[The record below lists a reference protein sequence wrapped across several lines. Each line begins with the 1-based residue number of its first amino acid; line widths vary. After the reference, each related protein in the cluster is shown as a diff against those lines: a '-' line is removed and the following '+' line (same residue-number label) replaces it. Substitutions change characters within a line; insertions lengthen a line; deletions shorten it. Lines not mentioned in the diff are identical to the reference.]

1 MNSSNAESLPSHI
14 GRYQIRSLL
23 GRGGMAVVY
32 LAFDPYIE
40 RQVAIKVL
48 LKDRSY
54 DDNLR
59 TRFKRESRM
68 VASLN
73 HPAIVPVYDF
83 GEEDEQPYLVMRYME
98 GGSLRERL
106 KHAPLSLAT
115 VASILNQ
122 IAPALDTTHSHNIIH
137 RDLKPS
143 NILFDSDDKAY
154 LADFGLAKFAEGTY
168 TTLTRSDGM
177 VGTPAYMSPE
187 QIRAQAHLDGRT
199 DIYALGVILFEMLA
213 GKLPFTADSRLPV
226 ALMHL
231 SDPVP
236 DVTMLNPSLP
246 KSVGKIIA
254 QAMAKSRE
262 NRFATASDLTTPFV
276 EAAQIESLPPVEFP
290 NAPPIILQPESESG
304 SSSISGFADV
314 SEDDGEAPLPE
325 WLHAWLAGCGTK
337 QDIGRSRTRGTLE
350 DRLRVGAVQT
360 AGGLHLLLA
369 IVADG
374 GSSQQHGHL
383 AAELAITEL
392 FSQLEQAET
401 AVPDE
406 IPELL
411 HRALQKTN
419 RTLFSVSQQH
429 REPLVMQSMVAM
441 VAIHENRL
449 YMTHVG
455 NGRIYLLRQHRLH
468 RLTRNLPPAVTAGNG
483 KPHAND
489 SHSQHSSAIGLAPE
503 LHIDLGLYLS
513 NNEDE
518 TAARQNQGLLLQAND
533 RLLLCS
539 DGLITPNGR
548 RRRHR
553 RLRRVISEHPPA
565 EAAKIL
571 VQDALDRSVPDNVT
585 AVVLQAP
592 GTVLHVPM
600 YLKRPFQMAAA
611 AFSTVALIVL
621 LLLMSNRTQPDGVF
635 FPPGTATQIAQIIE
649 GLTATAVNGPA
660 QIPPTEIAPL
670 IAPADV
676 PEPGFAVIFA
686 AGEGALF
693 RPSGAT
699 EWQPARSGDLVRIG
713 PDAAIQSGSDRM
725 GVVLSDGAELYL
737 AAEAEL
743 MLNGVNQAED
753 ENRATQVSLL
763 YGRMLIHYKN
773 ADPHSFELDVPS
785 EAMALLNTANN
796 VAGVIYD
803 AETAVLE
810 LDCFT
815 GSCRLRNSRNSQ
827 LLLPTGR
834 YGVVNGTNLTT
845 RSAARVTLYC
855 DLAPTLVA
863 CPTPT
868 PIPTQTLPPIVQT
881 VIAATET
888 AVAQTAS
895 PTPSPTPSNTPT
907 PSPSPSITPLP
918 TVTAQPGATNT
929 SLPPGNTPA
938 PTTQPPGAT
947 PLPTARPS
955 STPTP
960 VTPPSPTTPPPSSTP
975 LPPTNTS
982 IPPTD
987 TPISQP
993 TSRFTATPL
1002 PTFTP
1007 TKNPNT

>member
-1 MNSSNAESLPSHI
+1 
-14 GRYQIRSLL
+14 
-23 GRGGMAVVY
+23 MAVVY

-54 DDNLR
+54 DDSLR
-59 TRFKRESRM
+59 SRFKRESRM

-83 GEEDEQPYLVMRYME
+83 GEEDDQPYLVMRYME

-106 KHAPLSLAT
+106 KQAPLTLGEVAT
-115 VASILNQ
+115 ILNQ

-143 NILFDSDDKAY
+143 NILFDSSKKAY
-154 LADFGLAKFAEGTY
+154 LADFGLAKFAEGTF

-213 GKLPFTADSRLPV
+213 GTLPFTADGRLPV

-236 DVTMLNPSLP
+236 DVTTLNPSLP
-246 KSVGKIIA
+246 KSIGQIIA
-254 QAMAKSRE
+254 RAMAKSRE
-262 NRFATASDLTTPFV
+262 ERFATASELTTPFV
-276 EAAQIESLPPVEFP
+276 EAAQMETLLPVEFP
-290 NAPPIILQPESESG
+290 NAPPIILQPESENG
-304 SSSISGFADV
+304 SSVISGFTDV
-314 SEDDGEAPLPE
+314 SEEDSKEPLPD
-325 WLHAWLAGCGTK
+325 WLQAWLAGCGTK

-350 DRLRVGAVQT
+350 DRLRVGATRT
-360 AGGLHLLLA
+360 AGGLDLLLA
-369 IVADG
+369 IVSDG

-392 FSQLEQAET
+392 FSQIEQADT
-401 AVPDE
+401 AAPDE
-406 IPELL
+406 IPEML

-419 RTLFSVSQQH
+419 RTLFSVSQQQQK
-429 REPLVMQSMVAM
+429 PLVMQSMVAL

-449 YMTHVG
+449 YMAHVG
-455 NGRIYLLRQHRLH
+455 NGRIYLLRRQKLH
-468 RLTRNLPPAVTAGNG
+468 RLTRNLPQLPASNNHQPGADG
-483 KPHAND
+483 
-489 SHSQHSSAIGLAPE
+489 SQSNHSSAIGLQPE
-503 LHIDLGLYLS
+503 LHVDLGLYL
-513 NNEDE
+513 NGNEDE
-518 TAARQNQGLLLQAND
+518 TAARQNQGLLLQTND
-533 RLLLCS
+533 HLLLCS
-539 DGLITPNGR
+539 DGLIAPNGQR
-548 RRRHR
+548 RRRR
-553 RLRRVISEHPPA
+553 RLRRVISQNPPT

-571 VQDALDRSVPDNVT
+571 VQDALARNVPDNVT

-592 GTVLHVPM
+592 GTVPLVPLH
-600 YLKRPFQMAAA
+600 LKRSFQMATAA
-611 AFSTVALIVL
+611 VSTVSLIL
-621 LLLMSNRTQPDGVF
+621 LLLLIPNRPQPEGVF
-635 FPPGTATQIAQIIE
+635 FPPGTATQIAEIID
-649 GLTATAVNGPA
+649 GLTATAVNGSA
-660 QIPPTEIAPL
+660 QVIPTEIVPL

-693 RPSGAT
+693 RPSG
-699 EWQPARSGDLVRIG
+699 ESQWQTARAGDLVRIG
-713 PDAAIQSGSDRM
+713 PDAAIQSGADRM

-737 AAEAEL
+737 APEAEL
-743 MLNGVNQAED
+743 MLKGVQQAD
-753 ENRATQVSLL
+753 EESGATQVSLTR
-763 YGRMLIHYKN
+763 GRMLIHYNN
-773 ADPHSFELDVPS
+773 ADPHNFELDVPS
-785 EAMALLNTANN
+785 EAMVLLPTANN
-796 VAGVIYD
+796 VAGVIYK

-815 GSCRLRNSRNSQ
+815 GSCRLRNNRNSQ

-834 YGVVNGTNLTT
+834 YGVVAGTNMTT
-845 RSAARVTLYC
+845 RSAARITLYC

-868 PIPTQTLPPIVQT
+868 PVPTQTLPPIVQT

-895 PTPSPTPSNTPT
+895 PTPSFTPSNTPT
-907 PSPSPSITPLP
+907 STPSPSVTPLP
-918 TVTAQPGATNT
+918 TITPPPGATNT
-929 SLPPGNTPA
+929 SQPPSSTPA
-938 PTTQPPGAT
+938 PTTA
-947 PLPTARPS
+947 LPTATPIPTVRS
-955 STPTP
+955 TNTPTNAP
-960 VTPPSPTTPPPSSTP
+960 QPTVTNTTQ
-975 LPPTNTS
+975 PTNT
-982 IPPTD
+982 PVPTD
-987 TPISQP
+987 TFTPIPPP

-1007 TKNPNT
+1007 TIDPDS

>member
-1 MNSSNAESLPSHI
+1 
-14 GRYQIRSLL
+14 
-23 GRGGMAVVY
+23 MAVVY

-59 TRFKRESRM
+59 SRFKRESRM

-106 KHAPLSLAT
+106 KHAPLTLGEVAT
-115 VASILNQ
+115 ILNQ

-143 NILFDSDDKAY
+143 NILFDSSQKAY
-154 LADFGLAKFAEGTY
+154 LADFGLAKFAEGTF
-168 TTLTRSDGM
+168 TTLTRNDGM

-199 DIYALGVILFEMLA
+199 DIYALGIILFEMLA
-213 GKLPFTADSRLPV
+213 GKLPFTADGRLPV

-236 DVTMLNPSLP
+236 DVTTLNPSLP
-246 KSVGKIIA
+246 KSISQIIA
-254 QAMAKSRE
+254 RAMAKSRE
-262 NRFATASDLTTPFV
+262 DRFATASDLTTPFV
-276 EAAQIESLPPVEFP
+276 EAAQMETLPPVEFP
-290 NAPPIILQPESESG
+290 NAPPIIIQPESESG
-304 SSSISGFADV
+304 SSITSGFTDE
-314 SEDDGEAPLPE
+314 SEKDSKEPLPN
-325 WLHAWLAGCGTK
+325 WLQAWLAGCGTK

-360 AGGLHLLLA
+360 GGGLHLLVA
-369 IVADG
+369 IVSDG

-383 AAELAITEL
+383 AAELAISEL
-392 FSQLEQAET
+392 FSQIEQADT
-401 AVPDE
+401 AVPSE
-406 IPELL
+406 IPDMLQ
-411 HRALQKTN
+411 RALQKTN

-429 REPLVMQSMVAM
+429 RDPLVMQSMVAL
-441 VAIHENRL
+441 VAIHEDRL
-449 YMTHVG
+449 YMAHVG

-468 RLTRNLPPAVTAGNG
+468 RLTRNLPQAPTINNSKTRTNG
-483 KPHAND
+483 
-489 SHSQHSSAIGLAPE
+489 SHSHHSSAIGLEPE

-513 NNEDE
+513 SNENE
-518 TAARQNQGLLLQAND
+518 TAAQQNQGLLLKAND

-548 RRRHR
+548 RQRHR
-553 RLRRVISEHPPA
+553 RLRRVIAESTPA

-571 VQDALDRSVPDNVT
+571 VQDALDRNVPDNVT

-592 GTVLHVPM
+592 GTVLHVPL

-611 AFSTVALIVL
+611 AFSTVSLIIL
-621 LLLMSNRTQPDGVF
+621 LLLIPGRSQPDGVF
-635 FPPGTATQIAQIIE
+635 FPPGTATQIAQIIN
-649 GLTATAVNGPA
+649 GLTATAVNNSA
-660 QIPPTEIAPL
+660 QIVSTEIAPL
-670 IAPADV
+670 IAPANV

-699 EWQPARSGDLVRIG
+699 EWQAARAGDLVRIG
-713 PDAAIQSGSDRM
+713 PDAAIQSGADRM

-737 AAEAEL
+737 ASEAEL

-753 ENRATQVSLL
+753 EPGATQVSLTH
-763 YGRMLIHYKN
+763 GRMLIHYKN
-773 ADPHSFELDVPS
+773 ADSHNFELDVPS
-785 EAMALLNTANN
+785 EAMVLLPTDNN

-815 GSCRLRNSRNSQ
+815 GSCRLRNNRNSQ

-834 YGVVNGTNLTT
+834 YGVVAGTNITT
-845 RSAARVTLYC
+845 RSSARVTLYC

-868 PIPTQTLPPIVQT
+868 PMPTQTLPPIIQT

-888 AVAQTAS
+888 ANAQTTT
-895 PTPSPTPSNTPT
+895 PTPSLTPSNTPSPSPSPSVTPLPTVTPQPGATITSKPPSSTPAPTTMPTSTKLPSSTPRPSNTPT
-907 PSPSPSITPLP
+907 PVTP
-918 TVTAQPGATNT
+918 TV
-929 SLPPGNTPA
+929 
-938 PTTQPPGAT
+938 
-947 PLPTARPS
+947 
-955 STPTP
+955 
-960 VTPPSPTTPPPSSTP
+960 
-975 LPPTNTS
+975 PTNTNT
-982 IPPTD
+982 PMPTATQNPSN
-987 TPISQP
+987 TPVPTNTLVPQP